1 MDTYGWW
8 SLVPPLMAI
17 ALAFLTREVLI
28 SLTAGI
34 VSGGVIFAIG
44 SGGTVLDAP
53 NVILDTMCA
62 HLAPNV
68 AMVIFLMMLGALVA
82 VIASAGGAL
91 AYGDWA
97 HRRLKS
103 ARSAS
108 LLTMLLGIIIFIDDY
123 FNCLMV
129 GTVMRPVTD
138 KFKIS
143 REKLAYLIDAT
154 SAPVCILAPISSW
167 AAYVISCIPRGTPQS
182 GMALFLGA
190 MPWNF
195 YAIGT
200 LVLVVAVCA
209 WGKLDFGPMRD
220 AERVTRAGHD
230 VGADRHAEV
239 GMAAVPVVGV
249 GSIWDLILPI
259 AVLIALSI
267 VAMLASGG
275 YFAGTASIGHAF
287 AQAEAGPA
295 LALASFGAL
304 LFAFLLFVPRR
315 LIRFTDF
322 SKVCMVGMKTMVPAV
337 VMLTL
342 AWTISGVCDERLH
355 TGDFIAH
362 VLKTAHFPLWCLPAL
377 FFVISAFL
385 AFATGASWGAIG
397 ILVPI
402 AAQAGSLSSHPEA
415 LPLLLGAT
423 LAGAVQG
430 DHCSP
435 ISDTTILSSTGA
447 GCRHHNHVVTQMP
460 YALAVGVLALIA
472 YLVAGAWIVR

>member
-1 MDTYGWW
+1 MDNYGWW

-34 VSGGVIFAIG
+34 ISGGVIYALG
-44 SGGTVLDAP
+44 TGGTVLDAP
-53 NVILDTMCA
+53 SVILQTMTA
-62 HLAPNV
+62 HLSSNV
-68 AMVIFLMMLGALVA
+68 SMIIFLMTLGALVA
-82 VIASAGGAL
+82 VIASGGGAL

-97 HRRLKS
+97 HRRLRS
-103 ARSAS
+103 QRSAS

-167 AAYVISCIPRGTPQS
+167 AAYVISCIPKAGGEH
-182 GMALFLGA
+182 GMELFLHS

-200 LVLVVAVCA
+200 LLLVVAVCC
-209 WGKLDFGPMRD
+209 WGRLDFGPMRD

-239 GMAAVPVVGV
+239 GMAAVPVVGT
-249 GSIWDLILPI
+249 GSVWDLVLPI
-259 AVLIALSI
+259 VVLIVLSV
-267 VAMLASGG
+267 VAMLSGGG
-275 YFAGTASIGHAF
+275 YFAGTATMGHAF
-287 AQAEAGPA
+287 ASADAGMS

-304 LFAFLLFVPRR
+304 LFAFVLFVPRR
-315 LIRFTDF
+315 LIRLSDF
-322 SKVCMVGMKTMVPAV
+322 SKVCLVGMKTMVPAV

-342 AWTISGVCDERLH
+342 AWTISGVCDELLH
-355 TGDFIAH
+355 TGAFISQS
-362 VLKTAHFPLWCLPAL
+362 LQTAKFPLWCLPAL

-402 AAQAGSLSSHPEA
+402 AVKAGMLSSDPCA
-415 LPLLLGAT
+415 LPLVLGAT

-460 YALAVGVLALIA
+460 YALAVGTLCLVA
-472 YLVAGAWIVR
+472 YLAAGAWVM

>member
-1 MDTYGWW
+1 
-8 SLVPPLMAI
+8 
-17 ALAFLTREVLI
+17 
-28 SLTAGI
+28 
-34 VSGGVIFAIG
+34 
-44 SGGTVLDAP
+44 
-53 NVILDTMCA
+53 
-62 HLAPNV
+62 
-68 AMVIFLMMLGALVA
+68 
-82 VIASAGGAL
+82 
-91 AYGDWA
+91 
-97 HRRLKS
+97 
-103 ARSAS
+103 
-108 LLTMLLGIIIFIDDY
+108 
-123 FNCLMV
+123 
-129 GTVMRPVTD
+129 
-138 KFKIS
+138 
-143 REKLAYLIDAT
+143 
-154 SAPVCILAPISSW
+154 VCILAPISSW
-167 AAYVISCIPRGTPQS
+167 AASVISCIPKSTPQS

-200 LVLVVAVCA
+200 LVLVTLVCV

-220 AERVTRAGHD
+220 AERVTRAGPD

-239 GMAAVPVVGV
+239 GMAAVPIVGV
-249 GSIWDLILPI
+249 GSVWDLVLPI
-259 AVLIALSI
+259 VVLIALS
-267 VAMLASGG
+267 VLAMLSSGG
-275 YFAGTASIGHAF
+275 YFAGTSSLGHAF
-287 AQAEAGPA
+287 AQAEAGSS

-342 AWTISGVCDERLH
+342 AWTIAGICDERLN
-355 TGDFIAH
+355 TGSFIAH
-362 VLKTAHFPLWCLPAL
+362 ILKTAHFPLWCLPAL

-402 AAQAGSLSSHPEA
+402 AAQAGSLSSHPA
-415 LPLLLGAT
+415 TLPLLLGAT

-460 YALAVGVLALIA
+460 YALVIGALALIA
-472 YLVAGAWIVR
+472 YLAAGTWIVR